1 MGRQL
6 VPSRSSHREFGQSE
20 VSPNAELAGQLQ
32 SPWLDE
38 RVRLYIIASDGHN
51 GCAAAN
57 KEMDMGEIKEPLV
70 GKTVI
75 LLAPEVE
82 SKNDHMIKA
91 GAEGVIVAEIPS
103 MDRFTVRFGNDYAEV
118 AKAQVRIQ

>member
-1 MGRQL
+1 
-6 VPSRSSHREFGQSE
+6 
-20 VSPNAELAGQLQ
+20 
-32 SPWLDE
+32 
-38 RVRLYIIASDGHN
+38 
-51 GCAAAN
+51 
-57 KEMDMGEIKEPLV
+57 MGEIKEPLV